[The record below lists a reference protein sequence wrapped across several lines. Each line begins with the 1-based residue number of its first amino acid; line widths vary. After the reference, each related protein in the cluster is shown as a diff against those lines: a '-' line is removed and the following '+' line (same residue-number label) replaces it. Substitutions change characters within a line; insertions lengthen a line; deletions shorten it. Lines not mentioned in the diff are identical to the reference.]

1 MTTPDYSTTGRTEES
16 EGIEIHHQNSLKISG
31 SEYRNSNE
39 FAVDRYVTQ
48 IGIASEALERLT
60 QYVEDHGEIGPDE
73 VNWGHVGQM
82 ADLAGKLDDMV
93 NWIDGKGEYAE
104 S

>member
-1 MTTPDYSTTGRTEES
+1 ME
-16 EGIEIHHQNSLKISG
+16 
-31 SEYRNSNE
+31 NE
-39 FAVDRYVTQ
+39 QAVDRYVTQ

-60 QYVEDHGEIGPDE
+60 QYVEDHGEIAPDD

-82 ADLAGKLDDMV
+82 ADLAGKLVDMV
-93 NWIDGKGEYAE
+93 NWIDGKGEYAK

>member
-1 MTTPDYSTTGRTEES
+1 MALPT
-16 EGIEIHHQNSLKISG
+16 
-31 SEYRNSNE
+31 
-39 FAVDRYVTQ
+39 AVDSYVRQ

-60 QYVEDHGEIGPDE
+60 QYVEDHGEIGPDD

-82 ADLAGKLDDMV
+82 ADLANMLTDRV